1 MATKTIAELV
11 TETKAVLEFYGAEIP
26 QSDTVIELEVKSAIG
41 VINRCRRFT
50 PPDSSTLYDVTYEDK
65 IVPLAVTGFLKAGAE
80 GETTHTENGITRQ
93 YSRGGKY
100 PKDMLSDI
108 IPLAK
113 FN

>member
-1 MATKTIAELV
+1 MKTIETLV
-11 TETKAVLEFYGAEIP
+11 GETKEVLTFYGAEIP
-26 QSDTVIELEVKSAIG
+26 TSDTVIELEVKSAIG

-50 PPDSSTLYDVTYEDK
+50 PTSEKLYDEIYEDK

-93 YSRGGKY
+93 YGSGDKY
-100 PKDMLSDI
+100 PKAMLSDI

>member
-1 MATKTIAELV
+1 MMKSIAELV
-11 TETKAVLEFYGAEIP
+11 SETKAVLEFYGAELP
-26 QSDTVIELEVKSAIG
+26 TSDTVIEMEVKSAIG
-41 VINRCRRFT
+41 AINRCRRFT
-50 PPDSSTLYDVTYEDK
+50 PSSDKLYDVLYEDK

-93 YSRGGKY
+93 YRSGGKY

-113 FN
+113 FD

>member
-1 MATKTIAELV
+1 MKTIQELV
-11 TETKAVLEFYGAEIP
+11 DDTKDVLEFYGAEIP
-26 QSDTVIELEVKSAIG
+26 TSDTVIELEVKSAIG

-50 PPDSSTLYDVTYEDK
+50 PTSGKLYDEVYEDK

-80 GETTHTENGITRQ
+80 GELMHTENGITRQ
-93 YSRGGKY
+93 YGSGDKY

>member
-1 MATKTIAELV
+1 MKTIQQLV
-11 TETKAVLEFYGAEIP
+11 DETKAVLEFYGAELP
-26 QSDTVIELEVKSAIG
+26 TSDTVIEMEVKSAIG

-50 PPDSSTLYDVTYEDK
+50 PDSTLLYDVIYEDK

-80 GETTHTENGITRQ
+80 GETQHTENGISRQ
-93 YSRGGKY
+93 YGSGDKY

-113 FN
+113 FQ

>member
-1 MATKTIAELV
+1 MKTIQELV
-11 TETKAVLEFYGAEIP
+11 DDTKDVLEFYGAEIP
-26 QSDTVIELEVKSAIG
+26 TSDTVIELEVKSAIG

-50 PPDSSTLYDVTYEDK
+50 PTSEKLYDEVYEDK

-80 GETTHTENGITRQ
+80 GEVTHTENGIIRQ
-93 YSRGGKY
+93 YGSGDKY

>member
-1 MATKTIAELV
+1 MKTIETLV
-11 TETKAVLEFYGAEIP
+11 AETKDVLEFYGAEIP
-26 QSDTVIELEVKSAIG
+26 TSDTVIELEVKSAIG

-50 PPDSSTLYDVTYEDK
+50 PDSKKLYDETYEDK

-80 GETTHTENGITRQ
+80 GETVHTENGITRQ
-93 YSRGGKY
+93 YRSGGKY
-100 PKDMLSDI
+100 PRDMLSDI

>member
-1 MATKTIAELV
+1 MAELKSIADL
-11 TETKAVLEFYGAEIP
+11 TAETKAVLEFYGAELP
-26 QSDTVIELEVKSAIG
+26 TSDKVIELEVKSAIG

-50 PPDSSTLYDVTYEDK
+50 PTSDKLYDVTYEDK

-80 GETTHTENGITRQ
+80 GEVAHTENGITRQ
-93 YSRGGKY
+93 YGSGDKY

-113 FN
+113 FD

>member
-1 MATKTIAELV
+1 MTKSIAELV
-11 TETKAVLEFYGAEIP
+11 TETKNVLEFYGAEIP
-26 QSDTVIELEVKSAIG
+26 TSDTVIELEVKSAIG

-50 PPDSSTLYDVTYEDK
+50 PDSEHLYDVAYEDK

-113 FN
+113 FD

>member
-1 MATKTIAELV
+1 MTKSIQDLV
-11 TETKAVLEFYGAEIP
+11 DETKEVLEFYGAALP
-26 QSDTVIELEVKSAIG
+26 TSDTVIELEVKSAIG

-50 PPDSSTLYDVTYEDK
+50 PTSETLYDVTYEDK

-80 GETTHTENGITRQ
+80 GETMHTENGITRQ
-93 YSRGGKY
+93 YGSGDKY

-113 FN
+113 FE